1 VVPSAI
7 RKARAAFAS
16 CTSIEDLMS
25 SLGSNEALIGTPG
38 SRRLLDTPALCIDLD
53 AMERNIAAMA
63 AFCRDK
69 GIALRPHAKTH
80 KSVNIAARQ
89 IAAGA
94 IGICCATIGEAE
106 VMAAGGIWGV
116 LVTSPQVTPPKIA
129 RVVAL
134 NLAAEHGL
142 AVVVD
147 HPQNV
152 ADLSTAAR
160 ASGKTLDVL
169 VDFSS
174 GHHRTGAATPDEAM
188 ALAHA
193 IEAADGLRFAGV
205 QAYYG
210 NLQHIAGRAQ
220 RQDRAKRQHAVIA
233 DLVGKLRAAGF
244 AVPVVTGA
252 GTGTHDIDA
261 EARVFTELQAGSYIF
276 MDVEYAEA
284 LRDGRNALPFETSL
298 LVQTAVVSVASA
310 KVPGGYVT
318 TDAGLKCFATEGP
331 KPEVTSGGPPGATYD
346 YAGDEHGR
354 LFFPPA
360 GPVPALGQR
369 IEVMT
374 PHCDPTVNLHDYYH
388 VLRGDT
394 LVDIWPVDARGK
406 R

>member
-1 VVPSAI
+1 MP
-7 RKARAAFAS
+7 
-16 CTSIEDLMS
+16 
-25 SLGSNEALIGTPG
+25 SLGPNEALIGKPG
-38 SRRLLDTPALCIDLD
+38 SRALLDTPALCVDLD

-63 AFCRDK
+63 EFCRDK
-69 GIALRPHAKTH
+69 GVALRPHAKTH

-94 IGICCATIGEAE
+94 VGICCATVGEAE
-106 VMAAGGIWGV
+106 AMAAGGVRSV

-129 RVVAL
+129 RVVAI
-134 NLAAEHGL
+134 NLAVENGF

-147 HPQNV
+147 HLQNV
-152 ADLSTAAR
+152 ADLSEAAR
-160 ASGKTLDVL
+160 TSGKTLDVL

-174 GHHRTGAATPDEAM
+174 GHHRTGAATEDDAI
-188 ALAHA
+188 ALASA
-193 IEAADGLRFAGV
+193 VEAADGLRFAGL
-205 QAYYG
+205 QAYCG
-210 NLQHIAGRAQ
+210 NLQHIADRTV
-220 RQDRAKRQHAVIA
+220 RQDKAKRQHAVIA
-233 DLVGKLRAAGF
+233 GLVAKLRASGF

-261 EARVFTELQAGSYIF
+261 GARVFTELQAGSYIF
-276 MDVEYAEA
+276 MDVEYIEA

-298 LVQTAVVSVASA
+298 FVQTAVVSVASA
-310 KVPGGYVT
+310 KAPGGYVT

-331 KPEVTSGGPPGATYD
+331 KPEVMSGPPNATYG

-360 GPVPALGQR
+360 GAAPALGER
-369 IEVMT
+369 IELVT
-374 PHCDPTVNLHDYYH
+374 PHCDPTVNLHDFYH
-388 VLRGDT
+388 LVRGDT

>member
-1 VVPSAI
+1 
-7 RKARAAFAS
+7 
-16 CTSIEDLMS
+16 
-25 SLGSNEALIGTPG
+25 
-38 SRRLLDTPALCIDLD
+38 
-53 AMERNIAAMA
+53 MA
-63 AFCRDK
+63 EFCRHQ
-69 GIALRPHAKTH
+69 GVGLRPHAKTH
-80 KSVNIAARQ
+80 QSVNIASRQ

-106 VMAAGGIWGV
+106 VMAAGGVRGM

-129 RVVAL
+129 RVIAL
-134 NLAAEHGL
+134 NLAATDGF

-147 HPQNV
+147 HPQNA
-152 ADLSTAAR
+152 ADLAAAAS

-174 GHHRTGAATPDEAM
+174 GHHRTGAATAEDAI
-188 ALAHA
+188 ALAQA
-193 IEAADGLRFAGV
+193 VEAADGLRFAGL

-210 NLQHIAGRAQ
+210 NLQHIAGRAE
-220 RQDRAKRQHAVIA
+220 RQEKTRRQHAVIA
-233 DLVGKLRAAGF
+233 GLVAQLRAAGL

-276 MDVEYAEA
+276 MDVEYAQA

-298 LVQTAVVSVASA
+298 FVQTAVVSVESA
-310 KVPGGYVT
+310 KAPGGYVT

-331 KPEVTSGGPPGATYD
+331 KPEVMSGGPPGAAYS

-354 LFFPPA
+354 LSFPAA
-360 GPVPALGQR
+360 GPVPALGER
-369 IEVMT
+369 IELVT
-374 PHCDPTVNLHDYYH
+374 PHCDPTVNLHDFYH
-388 VLRGDT
+388 VVRGDT